1 MSAFSLRSRRID
13 PDRPMPVFHNPPP
26 EVEIEAQD
34 IPDIP
39 TGMSKDEEAV
49 RFVARW
55 PISARRKF

>member
-1 MSAFSLRSRRID
+1 
-13 PDRPMPVFHNPPP
+13 MPVFHNPPP

-49 RFVARW
+49 RRVIAPYLW
-55 PISARRKF
+55 SL